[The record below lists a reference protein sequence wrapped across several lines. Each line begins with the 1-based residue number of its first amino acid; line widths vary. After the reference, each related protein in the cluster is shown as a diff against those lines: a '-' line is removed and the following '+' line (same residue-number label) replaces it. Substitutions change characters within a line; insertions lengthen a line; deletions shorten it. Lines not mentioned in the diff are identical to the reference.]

1 MDDLTLR
8 SIYDLTA
15 TRIKLLNGVVLT
27 KYCTAE
33 EREDWRMKADLITA
47 ELARRNESKQ

>member
-1 MDDLTLR
+1 MNDLWQR

-15 TRIKLLNGVVLT
+15 TRIKLLNGSVLT

-33 EREDWRMKADLITA
+33 ERERWRLQADLITA
-47 ELARRNESKQ
+47 ELARRNDVQQ

>member
-1 MDDLTLR
+1 MNDLALR
-8 SIYDLTA
+8 SVYDLTA

-47 ELARRNESKQ
+47 ELARRNEGQR

>member
-1 MDDLTLR
+1 VDDLRQR

-15 TRIKLLNGVVLT
+15 ARIKLLNGCVLT

-33 EREDWRMKADLITA
+33 EREQWRLEADLITA
-47 ELARRNESKQ
+47 ELTRRNAGRE